1 MTQPIGKIL
10 VVDDEPNIRFFLE
23 KVLSRDGHE
32 VVAVETGAEALNL
45 IEEEEFELALVDL
58 KLKKMS
64 GTELLPQLREL
75 APYLTIIILTGYAS
89 LETAVEALRQ
99 GAHDYLF
106 KPARADELRESVRT
120 GLLKRNRELRR
131 QQLLA
136 QLEENL
142 TTSLAEI
149 RSAVVT
155 GVDTPITAQ
164 TERIAPT
171 SGTRAPLQHG
181 ALIVDFARHLVT
193 LDGTQLSL
201 SPTEFDVLAYLAA
214 EAPRVI
220 SPEEMV
226 REVQE
231 YECQPWEARDT
242 VRYHIYRL
250 RNKIREA
257 TDHEDVIRTVRGVG
271 YTLNLNNL

>member
-1 MTQPIGKIL
+1 MAGPIGRIL

-23 KVLSRDGHE
+23 RVLSREGHE
-32 VVAVETGAEALNL
+32 VVTVESGKEALL
-45 IEEEEFELALVDL
+45 LVKEKKEEFDLALVDL
-58 KLKKMS
+58 KLKEMN
-64 GTELLPQLREL
+64 GTELLPVLREA
-75 APYLTIIILTGYAS
+75 APYLSIIILTGYAS
-89 LETAVEALRQ
+89 LETSVEALRQ

-106 KPARADELRESVRT
+106 KPTRADELRESVRT

-131 QQLLA
+131 QQLLT
-136 QLEENL
+136 QLEQNL
-142 TTSLAEI
+142 AHSLEEI
-149 RSAVVT
+149 RSTVVT
-155 GVDTPITAQ
+155 DP
-164 TERIAPT
+164 EDSSLPPESST
-171 SGTRAPLQHG
+171 SSPRLPLRHG
-181 ALIVDFARHLVT
+181 ALTVDFARHLVT
-193 LDGTQLSL
+193 LDGRQLSL

-250 RNKIREA
+250 RNKIKEA
-257 TDHEDVIRTVRGVG
+257 TEYEDIIRTVRGVG
-271 YTLNLNNL
+271 YTLNLSEL